1 MKNGF
6 CKHCSVT
13 NLMSSLQQLDA
24 KNLSHPSVYYIY
36 YGSSY
41 IINWQQLL
49 PRSQHVVI
57 TVLRKPHRFTS
68 ASWWCYCSAR
78 HSSLLDT
85 DTTTTFRRWW
95 FERDSIPR
103 WLGWKEKAGHW
114 PITAKFSFFHT
125 CMVFQ
130 WWFSLNGC
138 YHRPAFLTLDR
149 FWVVLKKAFV
159 WVV

>member
-6 CKHCSVT
+6 SKHCLAT
-13 NLMSSLQQLDA
+13 NLMSSLQKLDA
-24 KNLSHPSVYYIY
+24 KNPSHPSVYYIY

-68 ASWWCYCSAR
+68 ASWCYCCSPLVTLR
-78 HSSLLDT
+78 HRHHHVSQMMIWERLDPQMTWLKRKSRTLTHNCKVFFFPYLHGFPVVVLIEWLL
-85 DTTTTFRRWW
+85 
-95 FERDSIPR
+95 PQA
-103 WLGWKEKAGHW
+103 L
-114 PITAKFSFFHT
+114 
-125 CMVFQ
+125 
-130 WWFSLNGC
+130 
-138 YHRPAFLTLDR
+138 LTLDR

>member
-1 MKNGF
+1 MRKIQ
-6 CKHCSVT
+6 VT
-13 NLMSSLQQLDA
+13 LLENLL
-24 KNLSHPSVYYIY
+24 HIY

-130 WWFSLNGC
+130 WWFSLNG
-138 YHRPAFLTLDR
+138 YRRPAPNVGSILSGFKKGFRLTLSR
-149 FWVVLKKAFV
+149 RLSKH
-159 WVV
+159 

>member
-1 MKNGF
+1 
-6 CKHCSVT
+6 
-13 NLMSSLQQLDA
+13 MSSLQQLDA

-95 FERDSIPR
+95 FERLDPQMTWLKRKSRTLTHNCKVFFFSIP
-103 WLGWKEKAGHW
+103 A
-114 PITAKFSFFHT
+114 
-125 CMVFQ
+125 
-130 WWFSLNGC
+130 WFSSGGS
-138 YHRPAFLTLDR
+138 H
-149 FWVVLKKAFV
+149 WMVVTTGLANVGSILSGFKKGFRLGSLED
-159 WVV
+159 